1 MELRRAIE
9 TRRMTRDFA
18 ETEVADDLVA
28 ELVDLAS
35 RAPSAG
41 KTQGWSLLVL
51 RDDARRQFWDL
62 SLPADKREGFAWPGL
77 LRAPVVALSFADPD
91 AYVARYSEAD
101 KAHTGLGVGVDKW
114 GAPYWTIDAS
124 MATMTSRPEVGGA
137 CAALTSFKGARL
149 IGASAGEVKENSSVA
164 VRLEDPCDP
173 IGCSCTTGSIS
184 KTKRRSPLACGPA
197 RNARTA
203 PLAGGSVCLGLPVL
217 ARSTTNRRGWSST
230 NQRVGVDAERSIR
243 ICVTSG

>member
-18 ETEVADDLVA
+18 EAEVTDDLVA

-124 MATMTSRPEVGGA
+124 MATMTLLLAAHDAGLGA
-137 CAALTSFKGARL
+137 LFFAVFNGADEIRRHFGVPDSLQLLGAVALGHP
-149 IGASAGEVKENSSVA
+149 ASAPRDE
-164 VRLEDPCDP
+164 
-173 IGCSCTTGSIS
+173 
-184 KTKRRSPLACGPA
+184 
-197 RNARTA
+197 
-203 PLAGGSVCLGLPVL
+203 
-217 ARSTTNRRGWSST
+217 RRGVSAARPRRRANDIIHPNRW
-230 NQRVGVDAERSIR
+230 
-243 ICVTSG
+243 

>member
-1 MELRRAIE
+1 
-9 TRRMTRDFA
+9 MTRDFA
-18 ETEVADDLVA
+18 EAEVTDDLVA

-124 MATMTSRPEVGGA
+124 MATMTLLLAAHDAGLGA
-137 CAALTSFKGARL
+137 LFFAVFNGADEIRRHFGVPDSLQLLGAVALGHP
-149 IGASAGEVKENSSVA
+149 ASAPRDE
-164 VRLEDPCDP
+164 
-173 IGCSCTTGSIS
+173 
-184 KTKRRSPLACGPA
+184 
-197 RNARTA
+197 
-203 PLAGGSVCLGLPVL
+203 
-217 ARSTTNRRGWSST
+217 RRGVSAPRPRRRANDIIHPNRW
-230 NQRVGVDAERSIR
+230 
-243 ICVTSG
+243 

>member
-1 MELRRAIE
+1 
-9 TRRMTRDFA
+9 MTRDFA
-18 ETEVADDLVA
+18 ETEVTDDLVA

-91 AYVARYSEAD
+91 AYVARYSEPD

-124 MATMTSRPEVGGA
+124 MATMTLLLAAHDAGLGALFFAVFNGADEIRRHFGVPDSLQLLGAVALGHPASATRDERRGVSASRP
-137 CAALTSFKGARL
+137 
-149 IGASAGEVKENSSVA
+149 
-164 VRLEDPCDP
+164 
-173 IGCSCTTGSIS
+173 
-184 KTKRRSPLACGPA
+184 RRRANDIIHP
-197 RNARTA
+197 
-203 PLAGGSVCLGLPVL
+203 
-217 ARSTTNRRGWSST
+217 NRW
-230 NQRVGVDAERSIR
+230 
-243 ICVTSG
+243 

>member
-18 ETEVADDLVA
+18 ETEVTDDLVA

-62 SLPADKREGFAWPGL
+62 SLPADRREGFAWPGL

-91 AYVARYSEAD
+91 AYVARYSEPD

-124 MATMTSRPEVGGA
+124 MATMTLLLAAHDAGLGALFFAVFNGADEIRRHFGVPDSLQLLGAVALGHPASATRDERRGVSASRP
-137 CAALTSFKGARL
+137 
-149 IGASAGEVKENSSVA
+149 
-164 VRLEDPCDP
+164 
-173 IGCSCTTGSIS
+173 
-184 KTKRRSPLACGPA
+184 RRRANDIIHP
-197 RNARTA
+197 
-203 PLAGGSVCLGLPVL
+203 
-217 ARSTTNRRGWSST
+217 NRW
-230 NQRVGVDAERSIR
+230 
-243 ICVTSG
+243 

>member
-1 MELRRAIE
+1 
-9 TRRMTRDFA
+9 MTRDFA
-18 ETEVADDLVA
+18 ETEVTDDLVA

-62 SLPADKREGFAWPGL
+62 SLPADRREGFAWPGL

-91 AYVARYSEAD
+91 AYVARYSEPD

-124 MATMTSRPEVGGA
+124 MATMTLLLAAHDAGLGALFFAVFNGADEIRRHFGVPDSLQLLGAVALGHPASATRDERRGVSASRP
-137 CAALTSFKGARL
+137 
-149 IGASAGEVKENSSVA
+149 
-164 VRLEDPCDP
+164 
-173 IGCSCTTGSIS
+173 
-184 KTKRRSPLACGPA
+184 RRRANDIIHP
-197 RNARTA
+197 
-203 PLAGGSVCLGLPVL
+203 
-217 ARSTTNRRGWSST
+217 NRW
-230 NQRVGVDAERSIR
+230 
-243 ICVTSG
+243 

>member
-62 SLPADKREGFAWPGL
+62 SLPADRREGFAWPGL

-91 AYVARYSEAD
+91 AYVARYSEPD

-124 MATMTSRPEVGGA
+124 MATMTLLLAAHDAGLGALFFAVFNGADEIRRHFGVPDSLQLLGAVALGHPASATRDERRGVSASRP
-137 CAALTSFKGARL
+137 
-149 IGASAGEVKENSSVA
+149 
-164 VRLEDPCDP
+164 
-173 IGCSCTTGSIS
+173 
-184 KTKRRSPLACGPA
+184 RRRANDIIHP
-197 RNARTA
+197 
-203 PLAGGSVCLGLPVL
+203 
-217 ARSTTNRRGWSST
+217 NRW
-230 NQRVGVDAERSIR
+230 
-243 ICVTSG
+243 

>member
-1 MELRRAIE
+1 
-9 TRRMTRDFA
+9 MTRDFA
-18 ETEVADDLVA
+18 ETEVTDDLVA

-91 AYVARYSEAD
+91 AYVARYSEVD

-114 GAPYWTIDAS
+114 GAPYWTIAAS
-124 MATMTSRPEVGGA
+124 MATMPLLWAAHEAGRGA
-137 CAALTSFKGARL
+137 LFCAVFNGAAEFRRHFGVPDSLQLLGAVALGHP
-149 IGASAGEVKENSSVA
+149 ASATRDE
-164 VRLEDPCDP
+164 
-173 IGCSCTTGSIS
+173 
-184 KTKRRSPLACGPA
+184 
-197 RNARTA
+197 
-203 PLAGGSVCLGLPVL
+203 
-217 ARSTTNRRGWSST
+217 RRGVSAARPRRRANDIIHPNRW
-230 NQRVGVDAERSIR
+230 
-243 ICVTSG
+243 

>member
-1 MELRRAIE
+1 
-9 TRRMTRDFA
+9 MTRDFA

-124 MATMTSRPEVGGA
+124 MATMTLLLAAHDAGLGALFFAVFNVADEIRRHFGVPDSLQLLGAVALGHPASATRDERRGVSASRP
-137 CAALTSFKGARL
+137 
-149 IGASAGEVKENSSVA
+149 
-164 VRLEDPCDP
+164 
-173 IGCSCTTGSIS
+173 
-184 KTKRRSPLACGPA
+184 RRRANDIIHP
-197 RNARTA
+197 
-203 PLAGGSVCLGLPVL
+203 
-217 ARSTTNRRGWSST
+217 NRW
-230 NQRVGVDAERSIR
+230 
-243 ICVTSG
+243 

>member
-18 ETEVADDLVA
+18 ETEVTDDLVA

-91 AYVARYSEAD
+91 AYVARYSEPD

-124 MATMTSRPEVGGA
+124 MATMTLLLAAHDAGLGALFFAVFNGADEIRRHFGVPDSLQLLGAVALGHPASATRDERRGVSASRP
-137 CAALTSFKGARL
+137 
-149 IGASAGEVKENSSVA
+149 
-164 VRLEDPCDP
+164 
-173 IGCSCTTGSIS
+173 
-184 KTKRRSPLACGPA
+184 RRRANDIIHP
-197 RNARTA
+197 
-203 PLAGGSVCLGLPVL
+203 
-217 ARSTTNRRGWSST
+217 NRW
-230 NQRVGVDAERSIR
+230 
-243 ICVTSG
+243 